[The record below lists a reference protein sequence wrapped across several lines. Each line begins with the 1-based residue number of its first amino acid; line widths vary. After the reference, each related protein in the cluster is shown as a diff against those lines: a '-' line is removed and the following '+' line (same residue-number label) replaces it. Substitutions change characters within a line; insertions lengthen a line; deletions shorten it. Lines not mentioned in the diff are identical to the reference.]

1 MDLDKAQPLPR
12 QIITCHR
19 REVVSLGLK
28 EVTEIVKSEFVFGIL
43 FVLGLII
50 VGRHFINREKEQTEE
65 NKLRE
70 DKIFELYEKKDEEA
84 QKREAELMLHQKDI
98 TEQLSQMNQTQSAIQ
113 ENLTRLERQT
123 EDNFRE
129 IWKQIRK

>member
-1 MDLDKAQPLPR
+1 
-12 QIITCHR
+12 
-19 REVVSLGLK
+19 VVSLGLK

>member
-1 MDLDKAQPLPR
+1 M
-12 QIITCHR
+12 
-19 REVVSLGLK
+19 GLK

-50 VGRHFINREKEQTEE
+50 VGRYFMSQQKEKDAE

-70 DKIFELYEKKDEEA
+70 DKIFEMYDKKDEEA
-84 QKREAELMLHQKDI
+84 QRREAELMSHQKDI
-98 TEQLSQMNQTQSAIQ
+98 TSQLSQMNQTQTAIQ

-123 EDNFRE
+123 EENFRE